1 MDGSVRV
8 ARPRDADQIADIHVS
23 SWRVT
28 YRGMLPD
35 AFLESMSRRRLAASW
50 RRRTLLRSTESVLVA
65 PRGEVIAGFACLAPS
80 ISEPGF
86 AGEITMLYV
95 RPELEGSGIGSE
107 LLGAACE
114 RLAAKPLYWGIIWA
128 LEANRRAIEF
138 YQRRGFRLDGGRRT
152 DRVGGAAVSV
162 VRCAKPLNPVIDYA
176 ALR

>member
-35 AFLESMSRRRLAASW
+35 AYLDAMSRRQLAARW

-65 PRGEVIAGFACLAPS
+65 VGGGVVAGFACLSPS

-95 RPELEGSGIGSE
+95 RPELEGSGVGTQ
-107 LLGAACE
+107 LLTAGLDQ
-114 RLAAKPLYWGIIWA
+114 LAAKPLYWAIIWA
-128 LEANRRAIEF
+128 LEANQRAIDF
-138 YQRRGFRLDGGRRT
+138 YRRRGFRLDGGRRA
-152 DRVGGAAVSV
+152 DRVGGVAVPV
-162 VRCAKPLNPVIDYA
+162 VRCAKPLNPAIDYA